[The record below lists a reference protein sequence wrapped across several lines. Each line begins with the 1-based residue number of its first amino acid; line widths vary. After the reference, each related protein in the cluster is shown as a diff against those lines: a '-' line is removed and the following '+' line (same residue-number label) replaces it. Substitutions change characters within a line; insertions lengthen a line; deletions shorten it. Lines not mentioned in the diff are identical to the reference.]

1 MRFYRLFVRWGLGIH
16 GVIHLIEFVLNL
28 IESAWISASFT
39 LLAAIIML
47 SGALIDH
54 KSHSEYSNPND

>member
-1 MRFYRLFVRWGLGIH
+1 MRLYRLFVRWGLGMH

-28 IESAWISASFT
+28 IEAAWISASFT
-39 LLAAIIML
+39 LLGAIVML

-54 KSHSEYSNPND
+54 KSHSKNSKPE